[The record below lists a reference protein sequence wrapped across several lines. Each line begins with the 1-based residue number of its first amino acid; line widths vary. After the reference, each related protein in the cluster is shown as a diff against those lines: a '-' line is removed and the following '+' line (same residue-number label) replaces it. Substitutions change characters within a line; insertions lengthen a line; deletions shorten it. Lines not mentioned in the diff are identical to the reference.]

1 MTIDRKIIWQETKDY
16 FNITLGLLLYTF
28 GFTVFLLPYEI
39 VTGGIAGIGA
49 IVFYA
54 TKFPVQWTFF
64 IINAVL
70 IVAALKELGI
80 ENPVAEV
87 TQNIIAHK
95 VQGTQR
101 VMPGVKNIIAVSS
114 GKGGV
119 GKSTVAA
126 NLALALA
133 YEGAR
138 VGVLDADLRA
148 ADRILKADVG
158 QDLVENPVCA
168 YVFLPDRYDLGQDR
182 FYFIRID
189 EPQIA
194 LRLDGFEDLPDAC
207 IGCIYRYIDAPD
219 LCEEIS
225 PPPREA

>member
-1 MTIDRKIIWQETKDY
+1 
-16 FNITLGLLLYTF
+16 LGDVARTA
-28 GFTVFLLPYEI
+28 
-39 VTGGIAGIGA
+39 GGL
-49 IVFYA
+49 V
-54 TKFPVQWTFF
+54 
-64 IINAVL
+64 
-70 IVAALKELGI
+70 
-80 ENPVAEV
+80 
-87 TQNIIAHK
+87 
-95 VQGTQR
+95 
-101 VMPGVKNIIAVSS
+101 
-114 GKGGV
+114 
-119 GKSTVAA
+119 
-126 NLALALA
+126 
-133 YEGAR
+133 
-138 VGVLDADLRA
+138 DADLRA

>member
-1 MTIDRKIIWQETKDY
+1 MVKVRAVAVGDRAGRRSFDVDHHAGQRGVVGAGDHRAADR
-16 FNITLGLLLYTF
+16 LGDVARTA
-28 GFTVFLLPYEI
+28 
-39 VTGGIAGIGA
+39 GGL
-49 IVFYA
+49 V
-54 TKFPVQWTFF
+54 
-64 IINAVL
+64 
-70 IVAALKELGI
+70 
-80 ENPVAEV
+80 
-87 TQNIIAHK
+87 
-95 VQGTQR
+95 
-101 VMPGVKNIIAVSS
+101 
-114 GKGGV
+114 
-119 GKSTVAA
+119 
-126 NLALALA
+126 
-133 YEGAR
+133 
-138 VGVLDADLRA
+138 DADLRA

-225 PPPREA
+225 PPHARHRVPDSSSAATNRRTAGKCPFPGAFWRVSSIMVLIGSGW